1 MKYINYFETLEE
13 YESWINI
20 EENAEEVY
28 RTEEKICVDGV
39 ILSHTYKDYE
49 EEVNKNDFWILREKQ
64 KDIDILTSFLVT
76 VIPIVM
82 LYSEALGISEN
93 TIPYCILMIV
103 LGVASHYASRIRGE
117 GDVEDAKQKAKRVL
131 GYPEKQ

>member
-1 MKYINYFETLEE
+1 MIYEFLE
-13 YESWINI
+13 
-20 EENAEEVY
+20 
-28 RTEEKICVDGV
+28 
-39 ILSHTYKDYE
+39 
-49 EEVNKNDFWILREKQ
+49 KNR

-82 LYSEALGISEN
+82 LYSEALGIGEN
-93 TIPYCILMIV
+93 TIPYCILMTV

-117 GDVEDAKQKAKRVL
+117 GDVADAKKQTKKVL